1 MFREMRNYFLFVKFT
16 VQWTRGIKCFTKMLS
31 KHFIEIKVKLK
42 WVVPQRW
49 VRREG
54 QQQSRRQ
61 SEIGDPQ
68 CSAEIDNKAIRWWA
82 GRQCRAAARLVCQWP
97 KSAWIRWTLCSASN
111 RVLLLRRKTRLSVSV
126 AQSVNSVCL
135 SKVPFLTCL
144 IPFFHSFYCLNLDI
158 WLVKSNFKAIKNF

>member
-1 MFREMRNYFLFVKFT
+1 
-16 VQWTRGIKCFTKMLS
+16 MLIS

-68 CSAEIDNKAIRWWA
+68 CSAEIGNKAIRWWA
-82 GRQCRAAARLVCQWP
+82 GRQCRAAARLVCPLP
-97 KSAWIRWTLCSASN
+97 KSVWIRWTLCSALN

-158 WLVKSNFKAIKNF
+158 WLGNQILKRSKILNKKFWKNWNFAFLY